1 MVRIG
6 VVMQDARV
14 SRDCING
21 NMSWMENMPPRW
33 YLVNLSRWATN
44 EWYQILWLLVPEFLS
59 SHNSPTGN
67 LPNKFTVVG
76 EADPTAF
83 EVNPTGQCYRTSS
96 YHWAL
101 NATQVGRT
109 FAHGQDQSGPQH
121 FPLPTRS
128 GTNGHTL

>member
-1 MVRIG
+1 MG
-6 VVMQDARV
+6 
-14 SRDCING
+14 
-21 NMSWMENMPPRW
+21 
-33 YLVNLSRWATN
+33 NLSRWATN
-44 EWYQILWLLVPEFLS
+44 EWYQILWWLVPECLS

-76 EADPTAF
+76 KADPTAF
-83 EVNPTGQCYRTSS
+83 KVNPTGQCYRTSS
-96 YHWAL
+96 SHWAF